1 MRAGCREGGGGY
13 LAERLVLVAVF
24 CVTWLGFGDYMAGA
38 LFLAFVFAL
47 FFRQKR
53 RVLFR
58 DRLVL
63 VLAAAFAVNSIL
75 SSLLSVDRTTSALLS
90 ALWFLV
96 IFVPLSYA
104 GFCTGRR
111 NDFFERVILPA
122 SFAVS
127 LVIVLYLVGVFLKNT
142 AAEGVVFRRYT
153 FLFLGEASTPDYL
166 VMLGAL
172 GYGWLRQKQGERYRW
187 YGLGYLVACLI
198 GVGLAYDRGGVMAFF
213 LVAVLLLA
221 FDYKRLI
228 VFLLLAGAA
237 AAAVLQLEAFSSL
250 RRIFDY
256 LYAEGVQEQLRQ
268 SQQLSTF
275 RQAWLMIKDHW
286 LMGVGTNNYS
296 TFAEHYGTGRG
307 WSYAHNLVLQFWAE
321 NGLFGM
327 LLALAIIGTVLYRWV
342 VSVKRFRSR
351 YVALGAG
358 AAFAGI
364 VIGNM
369 TNSTIWIIKVALPFW
384 LLGGVI
390 SGMYFTTRGGG
401 EEGGAMENE
410 PPRDEGST

>member
-1 MRAGCREGGGGY
+1 MKMPEK
-13 LAERLVLVAVF
+13 LAADEHRFESGVLLVIF
-24 CVTWLGFGDYMAGA
+24 SVTWIGFGEIMAGA
-38 LFLAFVFAL
+38 ILLAFIFAL
-47 FFRQKR
+47 FFRAKR
-53 RVLFR
+53 EIIFR

-63 VLAAAFAVNSIL
+63 VLAAAFAVNSII
-75 SSLLSVDRTTSALLS
+75 SSLLSVDRLTSSLLS

-96 IFVPLSYA
+96 IFVPFSYA
-104 GFCTGRR
+104 GFCLTRK
-111 NDFFERVILPA
+111 NEFFERVILPA
-122 SFAVS
+122 GFVIS
-127 LVIVLYLVGVFLKNT
+127 LVMILYLAAVFLKT
-142 AAEGVVFRRYT
+142 AATEGLVFRRYT
-153 FLFLGEASTPDYL
+153 FIFLGEASTPDYL

-172 GYGWLRQKQGERYRW
+172 GYGWLRQKQGVRYRW
-187 YGLGYLVACLI
+187 YGLVYLVTCLAGI
-198 GVGLAYDRGGVMAFF
+198 GLAYDRGGMMAFF

-228 VFLLLAGAA
+228 VFLLIAGVAV
-237 AAAVLQLEAFSSL
+237 AAVIQLDAFSSL

-268 SQQLSTF
+268 SQQISTF

-327 LLALAIIGTVLYRWV
+327 LLALSIIGTVLYRWV

-358 AAFAGI
+358 AAFAGM

-390 SGMYFTTRGGG
+390 SSMYFATRGTG
-401 EEGGAMENE
+401 EEDAVGE
-410 PPRDEGST
+410 